1 MLRPSLTHA
10 CVKKP
15 VRNESNPIPTFRPA
29 PARLES
35 DLKNGAQKGADHIPK
50 TEFTGTHRHRP
61 YASTDFRIKTVLDYP
76 CERYRESY
84 PGHSTLDP
92 ARPNQPAFFLPSGGV
107 IVVPPPRTRAITKSQ
122 PRKVQASLY
131 KTCPKRGFTITPG
144 MIRRVDFEQI
154 ECPKCGERFQPAT
167 P

>member
-1 MLRPSLTHA
+1 VRSIERIGDLKRFLLRPSLTHA

-61 YASTDFRIKTVLDYP
+61 YASTDFRIATVLDYP

-84 PGHSTLDP
+84 PGHSTLDR
-92 ARPNQPAFFLPSGGV
+92 ARPNQPAFFSTKRRGDSGAAA
-107 IVVPPPRTRAITKSQ
+107 PNTRDHEESTSQRFKLRCTKRARSADS
-122 PRKVQASLY
+122 RL
-131 KTCPKRGFTITPG
+131 
-144 MIRRVDFEQI
+144 RR
-154 ECPKCGERFQPAT
+154 R
-167 P
+167 